1 MNRKNAAK
9 TKIYDEKDVSLWRLS
24 RQEKVIMHESSAMAE
39 ETNNIE
45 EKTAKDVFEL
55 RKQGLIEEAYDT
67 IRPIYAKDKSPYTSL
82 AMFWTAVDILR
93 RRVVEGRTGEAQKI
107 LLSLRRML
115 SSVPDKEGW
124 VHDAMNR
131 CEALIEKENQHQASL
146 EEGPRH
152 LQTGAWGEGLAAAY
166 LREKGYVI
174 LDRDWRSG
182 HRDID
187 IIAKDGDCTVFVEV
201 KTRHDSNITGPLDAI
216 NSDKLYQLG
225 RAIIHYINYHHI
237 DRWRFDVITI
247 VGDMSCSMPE
257 ITHIENFN
265 IMETPTHRW
274 HKKRRK

>member
-1 MNRKNAAK
+1 M
-9 TKIYDEKDVSLWRLS
+9 WRLS
-24 RQEKVIMHESSAMAE
+24 KQEKGKTHESSAMAE

-45 EKTAKDVFEL
+45 RKTAKDVFEL
-55 RKQGLIEEAYDT
+55 RKQGLIEEAYNL
-67 IRPIYAKDKSPYTSL
+67 IRPIYAEDKSPYASL

-93 RRVVEGRTGEAQKI
+93 RRVAEERISEAQKI
-107 LLSLRRML
+107 LLSLRRL
-115 SSVPDKEGW
+115 LPSVPDKEGW

-131 CEALIEKENQHQASL
+131 CEALIEKVNQHQASL
-146 EEGPRH
+146 EEGPKH

-166 LREKGYVI
+166 LRQKGYVI

-201 KTRHDSNITGPLDAI
+201 KTRHDTNITAPLDAI
-216 NSDKLYQLG
+216 TSDKLYQLG
-225 RAIIHYINYHHI
+225 RAITHYINYHHI
-237 DRWRFDVITI
+237 DHWRFDVITI

-257 ITHIENFN
+257 ITHMENFN

-274 HKKRRK
+274 HKKRRKW